1 MSDFFYSA
9 IELLKAGGVLMAP
22 LAALAFYLYYLGFEI
37 CFKVIRWNRI
47 CAKTECFDSAFS
59 AFSKSEFSGVSETG
73 DIKRIFSHLRMSLLS
88 GIERRLFVLKVLSGV
103 PTLIGLL
110 GTVAGMMLSISSS
123 AAQDAGAVADGISV
137 ALITTQAGLTVAIP
151 AWIIAMFASSQI
163 QKLLINIAR
172 RESALIKG
180 AAR

>member
-1 MSDFFYSA
+1 
-9 IELLKAGGVLMAP
+9 MAP

-37 CFKVIRWNRI
+37 CFRVMRLNRI
-47 CAKTECFDSAFS
+47 CADSRRFDAAFS
-59 AFSKSEFSGVSETG
+59 AFSKSELSGMADGG
-73 DIKRIFSHLRMSLLS
+73 DVKRIFSHLRMSLLS
-88 GIERRLFVLKVLSGV
+88 GIERRLFVLKMLSGV

-123 AAQDAGAVADGISV
+123 AAKDAGAVADGISV

-163 QKLLINIAR
+163 QKLLIGIAR

-180 AAR
+180 ASV